1 MSRPS
6 DPTEDARSV
15 AVATLAERARDLSEA
30 DRELSDLLLE
40 THELSTVAVAR
51 LDQISAHIE
60 STVRADPTASPVEAR
75 EFSRLLLDK
84 HREIIAIVEQA
95 RADVEAKTIAL
106 QALSD
111 RYRLR

>member
-6 DPTEDARSV
+6 DPTEDARSA
-15 AVATLAERARDLSEA
+15 AVATLAERGQDLSDA
-30 DRELSDLLLE
+30 DRALSDLLCE
-40 THELSTVAVAR
+40 AHELSATAVAR